1 MAIRDDGRP
10 TTQVQKEAAGQSF
23 GGQPK
28 QNKEKPNTD
37 SKLDPSVVAKRLD
50 DNAGLTDNEK
60 DGLKYQTA
68 VNMARQHF
76 ANEED
81 VDNKRLREYI
91 DEQYA
96 LMNPTLSGS
105 EMRGENVVGN
115 LIRDTSEGWKG
126 LMNGIGT
133 GIDSA
138 WDTAVGGGL
147 DALGWKDAANT
158 ARDMA
163 TGRDI
168 GTGLDIATDIG
179 LVFIPGV
186 GPALA
191 VGKAA
196 ADNMGDFD
204 EFAKGYDSITL
215 EKLSDEQRAA
225 KGLGAVA
232 NTALA
237 ALPGA
242 GKIAGGI
249 RGIAGT
255 GKAAKGALKN
265 ADKALSDYEDVI
277 RAYRTARNDA
287 KSALKAG
294 DDAAYKAAK
303 KDFDVAEEAL
313 KAEKGAADEAV
324 AASKQADNM
333 KKALGSKESFQEAGQ
348 VAKQNLTD
356 GTYAQRIKDAYNAP
370 DQNFL
375 QRMSSGIK
383 AANPR
388 INLLTDATGA
398 YKGPMR
404 SMNDYMTAKTAEK
417 GLKEIALNAEKAA
430 AKSGEAT
437 ARKAATEAAASKAA
451 KGAAAADEAIA
462 EAGGKGIKGAISN
475 VKDAAKSAPRKLG
488 DRLPITNT
496 GGKKGMRRAA
506 ELAGTF
512 AGNTALGALNY
523 QGEYGGDIGQNILRY
538 YSDLASHPSALAGMA
553 MAPGSAKMGSRLG
566 GLRGYKAPSR
576 VPQNAM
582 RIGSGGI
589 VAKDMLGAD
598 TGQGITDE
606 EQLDNLDQLAQY
618 FASLKQGG
626 GR

>member
-10 TTQVQKEAAGQSF
+10 TTQVQKEAVGQSF

-115 LIRDTSEGWKG
+115 LIRDASEGWKG

-255 GKAAKGALKN
+255 KKAAQAGIDTARDALQAASKEGAALAK
-265 ADKALSDYEDVI
+265 AEGKTGQEAIDAIKSMTEPETKALAE
-277 RAYRTARNDA
+277 AM
-287 KSALKAG
+287 LKG
-294 DDAAYKAAK
+294 DDA
-303 KDFDVAEEAL
+303 V
-313 KAEKGAADEAV
+313 
-324 AASKQADNM
+324 
-333 KKALGSKESFQEAGQ
+333 KALGSKESFQEAGQ

-356 GTYAQRIKDAYNAP
+356 GTYAQRIKDAYSAP

-388 INLLTDATGA
+388 TNLLTDATGA

-404 SMNDYMTAKTAEK
+404 SMNENMTARTAEK

-430 AKSGEAT
+430 ARSGEAT
-437 ARKAATEAAASKAA
+437 AQKAATEAAASKAA

-462 EAGGKGIKGAISN
+462 KAGGKGIKGAISN

-496 GGKKGMRRAA
+496 GGKKGLRRAA

-523 QGEYGGDIGQNILRY
+523 QGEYGGNIGQNILRY

-566 GLRGYKAPSR
+566 GLRGYKTPSR

>member
-91 DEQYA
+91 DDQYA

-138 WDTAVGGGL
+138 WDTVVGGGL

-225 KGLGAVA
+225 KGLGALA

-237 ALPGA
+237 AVPGA

-255 GKAAKGALKN
+255 KKAAQAGIDTARDALQAASKEGAALAK
-265 ADKALSDYEDVI
+265 AEGKTGQEAIDAIKSMTEPETKALAE
-277 RAYRTARNDA
+277 AM
-287 KSALKAG
+287 LKG
-294 DDAAYKAAK
+294 DDA
-303 KDFDVAEEAL
+303 V
-313 KAEKGAADEAV
+313 
-324 AASKQADNM
+324 
-333 KKALGSKESFQEAGQ
+333 KALGSKESFQEAGQ

-388 INLLTDATGA
+388 TNLLTDATGA

>member
-225 KGLGAVA
+225 KGLSALA

-237 ALPGA
+237 AVPGA

-255 GKAAKGALKN
+255 KKAAQAGIDTARDALQAASKEGAALAK
-265 ADKALSDYEDVI
+265 AEGKTGQEAIDAIKSMTEPETKALAE
-277 RAYRTARNDA
+277 AM
-287 KSALKAG
+287 LKG
-294 DDAAYKAAK
+294 DDA
-303 KDFDVAEEAL
+303 V
-313 KAEKGAADEAV
+313 
-324 AASKQADNM
+324 
-333 KKALGSKESFQEAGQ
+333 KALGSKESFQEAGQ

-388 INLLTDATGA
+388 TNLLTDATGA

-404 SMNDYMTAKTAEK
+404 SMNDYMTAKTAER
-417 GLKEIALNAEKAA
+417 GLKEIALSAEKAA

-582 RIGSGGI
+582 RVGSGGI

>member
-225 KGLGAVA
+225 KGLGALA

-237 ALPGA
+237 AVPGA

-255 GKAAKGALKN
+255 KKAAQAGIDTARDALQAASKEGAALAK
-265 ADKALSDYEDVI
+265 AEGKTGQEAIDAIKSMTEPETKALAE
-277 RAYRTARNDA
+277 AM
-287 KSALKAG
+287 LKG
-294 DDAAYKAAK
+294 DDA
-303 KDFDVAEEAL
+303 V
-313 KAEKGAADEAV
+313 
-324 AASKQADNM
+324 
-333 KKALGSKESFQEAGQ
+333 KALGSKESFQEAGQ

-356 GTYAQRIKDAYNAP
+356 GTYAQRIKDAYSAP

-388 INLLTDATGA
+388 TNLLTDATGA

-404 SMNDYMTAKTAEK
+404 SMNENMTARTAEK

-451 KGAAAADEAIA
+451 KGTAAADEAIA

-582 RIGSGGI
+582 RVGSGGI